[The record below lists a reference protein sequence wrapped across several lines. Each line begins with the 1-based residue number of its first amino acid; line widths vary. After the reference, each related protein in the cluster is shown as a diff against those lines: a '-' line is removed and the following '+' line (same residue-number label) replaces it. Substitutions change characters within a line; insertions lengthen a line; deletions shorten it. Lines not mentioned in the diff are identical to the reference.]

1 MKTAGKAQTAVFVG
15 LALWYPILIFHSE
28 PSELRDGGSSIPCK
42 PSCSVD
48 SVVPGPVALD
58 SKVDATGEDLPSGRE
73 NVALSAFC
81 FYGFF
86 FFWCKEICFR
96 GYFQL
101 AWHQRARE
109 WQRKLGSLFLSIPQ
123 IIFCSYCSQI
133 PLLLTLVRVDSKVC
147 HWDPSSMTWT
157 NIAGKKGIKP
167 VSLLQDFSEPFK

>member
-1 MKTAGKAQTAVFVG
+1 MSALSHPGNVILLQQLKLMKTAGKAQTAVFVG

-58 SKVDATGEDLPSGRE
+58 SKVDATGEDLPSRRE

-86 FFWCKEICFR
+86 FFFFGVKKSVS
-96 GYFQL
+96 GD
-101 AWHQRARE
+101 
-109 WQRKLGSLFLSIPQ
+109 
-123 IIFCSYCSQI
+123 IFS
-133 PLLLTLVRVDSKVC
+133 
-147 HWDPSSMTWT
+147 
-157 NIAGKKGIKP
+157 
-167 VSLLQDFSEPFK
+167 